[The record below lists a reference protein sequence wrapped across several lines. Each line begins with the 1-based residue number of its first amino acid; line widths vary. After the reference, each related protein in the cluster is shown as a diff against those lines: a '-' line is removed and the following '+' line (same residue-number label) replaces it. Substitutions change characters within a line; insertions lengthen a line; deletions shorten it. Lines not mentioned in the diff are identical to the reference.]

1 MAVAVRL
8 PALHSKSTIAQRHR
22 LLFFHLGYSLRQFS
36 ADRQGRLA
44 DWHNF
49 LHKQSKSKP
58 HLQHQ
63 FFHYHPHPHK
73 KLAMLQKNA
82 DKYPHSCE
90 NCRLAQKLKLLRKR
104 GFGTVQRTG
113 NAAKQNLLQSA
124 ALRKGRFSNTNQSFR
139 QHNCCQ

>member
-90 NCRLAQKLKLLRKR
+90 NCRLAQKLKLPAPETWFRNCPAYR
-104 GFGTVQRTG
+104 QRCETE
-113 NAAKQNLLQSA
+113 SA
-124 ALRKGRFSNTNQSFR
+124 AFRKGRFSNTNQPFR
-139 QHNCCQ
+139 QYNCCQ